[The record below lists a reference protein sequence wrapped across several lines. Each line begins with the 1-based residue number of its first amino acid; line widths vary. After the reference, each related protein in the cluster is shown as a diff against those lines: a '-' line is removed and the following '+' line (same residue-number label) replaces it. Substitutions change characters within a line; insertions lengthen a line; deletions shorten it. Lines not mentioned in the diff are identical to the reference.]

1 MRDPKTMTRAEI
13 DAELVELSKS
23 WDELRAAVEEDGG
36 SGGSPGEW
44 IIERMDW
51 LETALKHRSHL

>member
-51 LETALKHRSHL
+51 LETVLKHRSHL